1 MEGDPVR
8 LAQILSNLLS
18 NAAKYAPPDGRID
31 LVVAADEAEVVVRVT
46 DDGIGLAREDL
57 ERVFG
62 LFEQG
67 AVRPDGD
74 EGLGVGLALSRRLA
88 HLHGGSL
95 TASSPGPGK
104 GSTFTLRL
112 PRATAPH
119 RAAPVPGGLRLTRR
133 RRAACSSS
141 RTTSTERGRS
151 PRSSPSPVTT
161 FTSRRTAR
169 RASKPRGELL
179 PDAVVLDL
187 GLPGID
193 GYELARRLRSEP
205 ALAGTL
211 LVALSGWAG
220 REERARAVDAGIDHH
235 LVKPVSASRIAELLA
250 TATTRPRT

>member
-1 MEGDPVR
+1 M
-8 LAQILSNLLS
+8 
-18 NAAKYAPPDGRID
+18 
-31 LVVAADEAEVVVRVT
+31 T

-88 HLHGGSL
+88 QLHGGSL

-112 PRATAPH
+112 PRATAPQRPPAPPEEVPPAVAPRRVLLVEDNVDGARSLAEVLSLAGH
-119 RAAPVPGGLRLTRR
+119 DVHVAADGPSGLD
-133 RRAACSSS
+133 A
-141 RTTSTERGRS
+141 
-151 PRSSPSPVTT
+151 
-161 FTSRRTAR
+161 AR
-169 RASKPRGELL
+169 RLL

-187 GLPGID
+187 GLPGFD
-193 GYELARRLRSEP
+193 GYEVARRLRSDP
-205 ALAGTL
+205 ALDGTL

-235 LVKPVSASRIAELLA
+235 LVKPAPASRLAELLG